1 MLQLIL
7 LMIFPVA
14 MAYAA
19 ATDLLTLTIPNRITL
34 AVAAGFFVV
43 APFAGLTWT
52 AFLTHLGVGAAVLV
66 LAIAMFSFN
75 LIGGGDA
82 KLLAAAALWMG
93 SEQFLPYVSLVA
105 LCGGAL
111 AIAVLMYRR
120 FALPAFLLDKTWA
133 TRLHDAKTGIPYGL
147 ALAAAALWIYPET
160 KWFASLAA

>member
-1 MLQLIL
+1 
-7 LMIFPVA
+7 MIFPLA

-19 ATDLLTLTIPNRITL
+19 ATDLLTLTIPNKITL
-34 AVAAGFFVV
+34 AVAAAFFLV
-43 APFAGLTWT
+43 APFAGLTWA
-52 AFLTHLGVGAAVLV
+52 AFFTHLGVGAAVLV

-93 SEQFLPYVSLVA
+93 SEQFLPYVTLVA

-111 AIAVLMYRR
+111 AIAILLYRR
-120 FALPAFLLDKTWA
+120 TDVPAFLAGHSWA

-147 ALAAAALWIYPET
+147 ALAAAALWIYPST
-160 KWFASLAA
+160 KWFSAFAA